1 MKVILLQDIKNV
13 GKKDQTIEASPGY
26 ARNYLLPK
34 KLAVEANPT
43 NMNILKNKKAS
54 QAHKKDIEKQQA
66 EKIKKQLESVTIN
79 VKTNVGDNGK
89 IFGSITS
96 KNISEAIKEQLKI
109 EIDKKKIIL
118 EDNIKTIGMYKVQIK
133 LLEGVSGNIKIN
145 VS

>member
-43 NMNILKNKKAS
+43 NVNILKNKKTS
-54 QAHKKDIEKQQA
+54 EAHKKDLEKQQA
-66 EKIKKQLESVTIN
+66 EKIKQQLESVTIN

-109 EIDKKKIIL
+109 EVDKKKIIL
-118 EDNIKTIGMYKVQIK
+118 EDNIKTIGMYTVQIK
-133 LLEGVSGNIKIN
+133 LLEGVSGNIKVN
-145 VS
+145 VN